1 MQNLKLKLIATAA
14 ALMMGSTAMAN
25 VGLNATTGTIF
36 LNVVDTVSHT
46 SFVFDTGLTQ
56 ATFSSTGNY
65 ALNFATDANWQSF
78 LTSSTGHALEFS
90 VVSGAVP
97 ASPANAATVFFT
109 ANTAP
114 TATVGANITQAQ
126 AATAGFVT
134 GANGTTSATTNTAF
148 LNTATTSWDNPSQ
161 EGIVNTNLFGTAGSV
176 GAAPGTA
183 LAFYSEATVNG
194 RSATIAATL
203 TTFAGSWSLN
213 TATGA
218 LSYSAVPLPAPL
230 VLLLSGLGL
239 MALVSRRRKS
249 DAMGFAAAAV

>member
-1 MQNLKLKLIATAA
+1 MHNLKLKLIASAA

-25 VGLNATTGTIF
+25 TSLDGTTAGTLF

-65 ALNFATDANWQSF
+65 SLNFAADANWQSF

-90 VVSGAVP
+90 VVATSVP
-97 ASPANAATVFFT
+97 GTNQATVFFT

-114 TATVGANITQAQ
+114 TATVGANITQVQ
-126 AATAGFVT
+126 GATAGFVT
-134 GANGTTSATTNTAF
+134 GANGTTSATTTSAF
-148 LNTATTSWDNPSQ
+148 LNTATTSWDNPTQ

-183 LAFYSEATVNG
+183 LAFYSETTVNG
-194 RSATIAATL
+194 RSTTIAATL
-203 TTFAGSWSLN
+203 ATFAGTFSLN
-213 TATGA
+213 TGTGV
-218 LSYSAVPLPAPL
+218 LSYSAVPLPTPL
-230 VLLLSGLGL
+230 LLLLSGLGL

-249 DAMGFAAAAV
+249 DAVGFAGAAA

>member
-1 MQNLKLKLIATAA
+1 MQHVKLKLIATAA
-14 ALMMGSTAMAN
+14 ALLMGSTAMAN
-25 VGLNATTGTIF
+25 VSLNASTGTLF
-36 LNVVDTVSHT
+36 LNVVDTVAHT

-56 ATFSSTGNY
+56 ATFSSTGSY
-65 ALNFATDANWQSF
+65 SLNFAADANWQSF

-90 VVSGAVP
+90 VVGAAVP
-97 ASPANAATVFFT
+97 GTNQATVFFT

-114 TATVGANITQAQ
+114 TATVGANITQVQ
-126 AATAGFVT
+126 GATAGFVT

-148 LNTATTSWDNPSQ
+148 LNNATASWDNATQ

-194 RSATIAATL
+194 RSATIVAAL
-203 TTFAGSWSLN
+203 TTFAGTFSLDAAN
-213 TATGA
+213 GV